1 MSIRKYYIL
10 TGVIF
15 ISVLLA
21 ILATLLY
28 AVFIQQQL
36 NAGIMKRQNALD
48 NSMELFHSSE
58 ELTRFARLYVI
69 TGNPIFKDMYYE
81 VLDIRNG
88 KVARPVDYSPAYWYL
103 HDDSFS
109 SPNLERTDNFRPLN
123 SQIINSAASQE
134 EKDLLILSQKNSDQ
148 LVLMEEEA
156 FAMMSGLSRQS
167 ESGDVFT
174 YLPKQAQAIKLLFS
188 KEYNFEKQRIMK
200 PIQKFIKL
208 QRERVDSDVIFL
220 ETKLLCI
227 LIVAICGVVFWVG
240 LTVFW
245 IKKSIIMIHN
255 PLNRMHLQI
264 NSLIDGDYSSRCD
277 NLPNNEIGF
286 LGEHFNEMADQLEAD
301 IQKHREA
308 ELILRKSEDNIRSLV
323 DSSAEAVFGLDMEG
337 KCTFANAVCVKLL
350 GYDCAEDF
358 IGKNIHDLIHHTSVS
373 GKHIDF
379 NECKINKAFKHNRKI
394 HVADDVFFRKN
405 GTYFEVEYW
414 SYPLITE
421 SEITGAVVTFIDITK
436 SKKVQNHIKDEI
448 YHLKTILQVSRVGTW
463 EYHIETGVV
472 KVNNEFREILEYTLA
487 EMDSIR
493 IEDFY
498 SLIHN
503 EDIEKVKIILNE
515 NYYRASHDFHQE
527 FRIRNKNAEWV
538 WVLGCGTLVCNW
550 KNKKMHVI
558 TGTITDITLRKNEE
572 ERVRYLADHDALT
585 DLPNRRYIQEKFVLL
600 ESLAQRHKSKMAI
613 FFIDLYK
620 FKPVNDKYGHDF
632 GDEVLRVVG
641 ARLKNIMR
649 KSDIVA
655 RLGGDEFIV
664 LSNDLKDI
672 NNLAVLKGKLVN
684 VISEVIIF
692 KGAEIRVG
700 ASIGTAVYPDNGQS
714 FEVLVDYADNSM
726 YIDKQSHGSR

>member
-69 TGNPIFKDMYYE
+69 TGNPVFKDMYYE

-123 SQIINSAASQE
+123 NQIINSAASQE

-156 FAMMSGLSRQS
+156 FAMMSGLSRQN

-188 KEYNFEKQRIMK
+188 KEYNFEKQWIMK

-245 IKKSIIMIHN
+245 IKKTIIMIHN

-264 NSLIDGDYSSRCD
+264 NSLINGDYSSRCD

-358 IGKNIHDLIHHTSVS
+358 IGKNIHDLIHHCS
-373 GKHIDF
+373 
-379 NECKINKAFKHNRKI
+379 
-394 HVADDVFFRKN
+394 
-405 GTYFEVEYW
+405 
-414 SYPLITE
+414 
-421 SEITGAVVTFIDITK
+421 
-436 SKKVQNHIKDEI
+436 
-448 YHLKTILQVSRVGTW
+448 
-463 EYHIETGVV
+463 
-472 KVNNEFREILEYTLA
+472 
-487 EMDSIR
+487 
-493 IEDFY
+493 
-498 SLIHN
+498 
-503 EDIEKVKIILNE
+503 DIEMV
-515 NYYRASHDFHQE
+515 D
-527 FRIRNKNAEWV
+527 
-538 WVLGCGTLVCNW
+538 T
-550 KNKKMHVI
+550 
-558 TGTITDITLRKNEE
+558 
-572 ERVRYLADHDALT
+572 YL
-585 DLPNRRYIQEKFVLL
+585 
-600 ESLAQRHKSKMAI
+600 
-613 FFIDLYK
+613 
-620 FKPVNDKYGHDF
+620 
-632 GDEVLRVVG
+632 
-641 ARLKNIMR
+641 
-649 KSDIVA
+649 
-655 RLGGDEFIV
+655 
-664 LSNDLKDI
+664 
-672 NNLAVLKGKLVN
+672 
-684 VISEVIIF
+684 
-692 KGAEIRVG
+692 
-700 ASIGTAVYPDNGQS
+700 
-714 FEVLVDYADNSM
+714 
-726 YIDKQSHGSR
+726 